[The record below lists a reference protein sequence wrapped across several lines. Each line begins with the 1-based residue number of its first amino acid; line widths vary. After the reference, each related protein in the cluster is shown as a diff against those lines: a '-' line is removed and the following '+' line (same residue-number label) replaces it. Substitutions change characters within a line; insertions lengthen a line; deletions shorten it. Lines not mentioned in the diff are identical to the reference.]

1 MKRRK
6 VRISIPTYDNGGGS
20 NSNLNWGPSSKTE
33 RKKLLSDVGNPPDM
47 IITLK
52 DDKDYIDG
60 ISNWAGVSG
69 ADRVSI
75 NFNDQIKQALYS
87 GKYGYNPATGQLIN
101 LAKANAA
108 DKQTTLPESE
118 KKYLEKRE
126 DVPYEQAIAEWNKD
140 RVPVQIERG
149 ETSWNPSFEFQG
161 LGRTLNTQDFGGGTV
176 YMTQKEA
183 DDYLQAQLLSST
195 EATQRNPLWYAPGM
209 IYTAGAAPALDML
222 IGAGSAVGPLS
233 EGKYGEAALTAGLGA
248 LPFTISKAGT
258 ISKQV
263 DKAIYPKRTWR
274 ASSTIGENIDYAA
287 DLRTQALA
295 EKIAKQGEFT
305 TSDLG
310 ELEFYLR
317 GNTGR
322 KGLLMGDDMTLTEYK
337 VPFWKRNVSEN
348 PDVVSLKE
356 LQGSPVNKSEYIIP
370 SGGLSKF
377 LYPRKTT
384 LLKGAPEYL
393 TKMDGFDLRTSIPF
407 SYESPMYYSN
417 FAKYLEDQMNAA
429 ITPNVSFAKEIP
441 SKVRQA
447 DKFEYGGYSKY
458 GNLFQYPHGGLHP
471 EDFKP
476 SKKKKS
482 LAEISLERA
491 AENQARIA
499 GTVQTSDQIP
509 TEVSAKPIPMK
520 LTASE
525 EAEVQKRIARDV
537 KAAGNK
543 DYKDDIALE
552 QELRPYYQAALLKE
566 RGDWVRGLT
575 DEQYDDLYGQS
586 WYSRAYDI
594 ATNPLDAFKYS
605 VTTGDFRNMPKNYSD
620 YEAALAETGESDP
633 YGVDW
638 NPVASALEAAYWV
651 NPQGWVNSYKAIGK
665 IPSTIKKASTK
676 IDEVLGS
683 AINKAKSLSTSTDS
697 KKAFTKVI
705 RDANKNLQKGLGIKR
720 EEDLAIRLVENP
732 KRLGTVNVEI
742 NANKFAKAV
751 KNKPEYKHLNISS
764 GQLKPNEWY
773 QIGDMD
779 FSLPGVLDKTPRKL
793 SEMISKKGINKP
805 QFTTAGRGTSDKMV
819 FGVRGDYPY
828 SELGYSTDRGLN
840 QLFLP
845 LVGGK
850 GVPSSGLSAEVRS
863 AINQAAKSRGYKV
876 TSGGTGHE
884 DYGAM
889 RYIRDMLQGRVDP
902 ITDASFFARRKSD
915 YALQGESFKNLMNRI
930 QSNPEKL
937 RTLERELKEAR
948 DIVKFGGSSNLQT
961 GQFREQLPTLTRL
974 AKEIQPVV
982 FELKKYGGLFK
993 YPHGGSHDTDNS
1005 LPNYASQAFIS
1016 DTQKRRQREEDLK
1029 SLGPTVAKAKA
1040 IDELRREEAKLKSK
1054 RREESSVLNT
1064 KSIPNDPAEVILAPL
1079 LKNLSEGIN
1088 TGPGY
1093 GTRWSS
1099 FAKRAFD
1106 LDTAQD
1112 YSTEVDEFG
1121 RPTLGAIE
1129 QSLFNM
1135 YLTRR
1140 PNNIFEPYPGDATAV
1155 QIKDYEKYLPD
1166 TLTIPKEAMPI
1177 IQDALYTGI
1186 NNEMSQKLQEQFP
1199 DVPEHVIEDWINQL
1213 RPLRDFGSGRNYL
1226 SVDTLGDIINVEVKP
1241 DDFGFRQDKV
1251 NSNESWLQKS
1261 LINTLESTVKST
1273 GAGPFD
1279 YRQKWQYKIDPK
1291 TKYGILQ
1298 NKYLK

>member
-118 KKYLEKRE
+118 KKYLKKRE

-183 DDYLQAQLLSST
+183 DDYLQAQLLSSM

-258 ISKQV
+258 IAKQV

-305 TSDLG
+305 TSNLG

-447 DKFEYGGYSKY
+447 ENVSEIPASTSRLISDLKNANIISPSLNEFTLATYP
-458 GNLFQYPHGGLHP
+458 NLLN
-471 EDFKP
+471 
-476 SKKKKS
+476 
-482 LAEISLERA
+482 LATKRG
-491 AENQARIA
+491 IA
-499 GTVQTSDQIP
+499 D
-509 TEVSAKPIPMK
+509 K
-520 LTASE
+520 LTVTRS
-525 EAEVQKRIARDV
+525 
-537 KAAGNK
+537 
-543 DYKDDIALE
+543 
-552 QELRPYYQAALLKE
+552 
-566 RGDWVRGLT
+566 
-575 DEQYDDLYGQS
+575 
-586 WYSRAYDI
+586 
-594 ATNPLDAFKYS
+594 TNPSAVDFLKLGVTDDA
-605 VTTGDFRNMPKNYSD
+605 G
-620 YEAALAETGESDP
+620 
-633 YGVDW
+633 
-638 NPVASALEAAYWV
+638 
-651 NPQGWVNSYKAIGK
+651 
-665 IPSTIKKASTK
+665 
-676 IDEVLGS
+676 
-683 AINKAKSLSTSTDS
+683 
-697 KKAFTKVI
+697 
-705 RDANKNLQKGLGIKR
+705 
-720 EEDLAIRLVENP
+720 
-732 KRLGTVNVEI
+732 
-742 NANKFAKAV
+742 
-751 KNKPEYKHLNISS
+751 
-764 GQLKPNEWY
+764 
-773 QIGDMD
+773 
-779 FSLPGVLDKTPRKL
+779 
-793 SEMISKKGINKP
+793 
-805 QFTTAGRGTSDKMV
+805 
-819 FGVRGDYPY
+819 
-828 SELGYSTDRGLN
+828 
-840 QLFLP
+840 
-845 LVGGK
+845 
-850 GVPSSGLSAEVRS
+850 
-863 AINQAAKSRGYKV
+863 
-876 TSGGTGHE
+876 
-884 DYGAM
+884 
-889 RYIRDMLQGRVDP
+889 
-902 ITDASFFARRKSD
+902 
-915 YALQGESFKNLMNRI
+915 
-930 QSNPEKL
+930 
-937 RTLERELKEAR
+937 
-948 DIVKFGGSSNLQT
+948 
-961 GQFREQLPTLTRL
+961 
-974 AKEIQPVV
+974 
-982 FELKKYGGLFK
+982 
-993 YPHGGSHDTDNS
+993 
-1005 LPNYASQAFIS
+1005 
-1016 DTQKRRQREEDLK
+1016 
-1029 SLGPTVAKAKA
+1029 
-1040 IDELRREEAKLKSK
+1040 
-1054 RREESSVLNT
+1054 
-1064 KSIPNDPAEVILAPL
+1064 
-1079 LKNLSEGIN
+1079 
-1088 TGPGY
+1088 
-1093 GTRWSS
+1093 
-1099 FAKRAFD
+1099 
-1106 LDTAQD
+1106 
-1112 YSTEVDEFG
+1112 
-1121 RPTLGAIE
+1121 
-1129 QSLFNM
+1129 
-1135 YLTRR
+1135 
-1140 PNNIFEPYPGDATAV
+1140 
-1155 QIKDYEKYLPD
+1155 
-1166 TLTIPKEAMPI
+1166 
-1177 IQDALYTGI
+1177 
-1186 NNEMSQKLQEQFP
+1186 
-1199 DVPEHVIEDWINQL
+1199 
-1213 RPLRDFGSGRNYL
+1213 
-1226 SVDTLGDIINVEVKP
+1226 
-1241 DDFGFRQDKV
+1241 
-1251 NSNESWLQKS
+1251 
-1261 LINTLESTVKST
+1261 
-1273 GAGPFD
+1273 
-1279 YRQKWQYKIDPK
+1279 
-1291 TKYGILQ
+1291 
-1298 NKYLK
+1298 